1 MQNMGKYTRLTIHT
15 DGASRGNPGPAAT
28 GIHIADGTTSQTV
41 AEFGFKLGN
50 TTNNEAEY
58 QALLQAVEWLLER
71 KELLADAIQ
80 IRFRLD
86 SNLVVS
92 QLLGLWAIKEP
103 RLQQLAG
110 KVQSC
115 LLQLPGTYTFE
126 HIPREEN
133 MYADRLANDTLDKRV
148 PDSHPFP

>member
-1 MQNMGKYTRLTIHT
+1 VQNMGKYTRLTIHT

-71 KELLADAIQ
+71 KELLADDIQ

-92 QLLGLWAIKEP
+92 QL
-103 RLQQLAG
+103 
-110 KVQSC
+110 
-115 LLQLPGTYTFE
+115 PGTYTFE

-133 MYADRLANDTLDKRV
+133 RYADRLANDTLDKRA

>member
-1 MQNMGKYTRLTIHT
+1 MALLAAIQARRLQEFILLM
-15 DGASRGNPGPAAT
+15 ARLRRRLRN
-28 GIHIADGTTSQTV
+28 
-41 AEFGFKLGN
+41 FGFKLDN
-50 TTNNEAEY
+50 ATNNEAEN

-103 RLQQLAG
+103 RLQLLAG

-133 MYADRLANDTLDKRV
+133 TYADRLANDTLDKRA
-148 PDSHPFP
+148 PDSHPFL

>member
-1 MQNMGKYTRLTIHT
+1 VQNMAKYTRLTIHT
-15 DGASRGNPGPAAT
+15 DGASRGNPGPAAS
-28 GIHIADGTTSQTV
+28 GIHIVDGTTSQTV

-50 TTNNEAEY
+50 ATNNEAEY

-71 KELLADAIQ
+71 KELLADDIE

-92 QLLGLWAIKEP
+92 QLRGLWGIKEL

-110 KVQSC
+110 KVRSC

-133 MYADRLANDTLDKRV
+133 AYADRLANDTLDKRAS
-148 PDSHPFP
+148 D

>member
-1 MQNMGKYTRLTIHT
+1 MDKYTCLIIYT
-15 DGASRGNPGPAAT
+15 DGASRGNPGPAAS
-28 GIHIADGTTSQTV
+28 GIHIVDGTTSQTV

-50 TTNNEAEY
+50 ATNNQAEY
-58 QALLQAVEWLLER
+58 LALLQAVEWLLER
-71 KELLADAIQ
+71 KELLADDIQ

-92 QLLGLWAIKEP
+92 QLRGLWGIKEL

-110 KVQSC
+110 KVRSC

-126 HIPREEN
+126 HIRREEN
-133 MYADRLANDTLDKRV
+133 AYADRLANDTLDKRAS
-148 PDSHPFP
+148 D